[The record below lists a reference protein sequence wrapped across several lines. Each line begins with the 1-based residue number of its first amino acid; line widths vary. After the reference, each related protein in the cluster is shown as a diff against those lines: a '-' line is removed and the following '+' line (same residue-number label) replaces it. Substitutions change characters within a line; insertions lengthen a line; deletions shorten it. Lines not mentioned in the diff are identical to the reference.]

1 MRSFLR
7 KLFRKK
13 NKTQKNKRTVFE
25 TVAPFLNKRAA
36 MAAPLTRKSPPYNRL
51 QKNKSGST
59 RKSSDFSMSS
69 SKSGKRSG
77 SYNKLYRPH
86 EGTDT
91 QIQRIAS
98 YKRQGLRV
106 KTGGLGRI
114 ARLFTKKSNKVTK
127 CEKINNEYR
136 RKLAKHGCVVE
147 NTVSS
152 ALARKLARGTV
163 KEGDYEVPL
172 QRTRTENDYATI
184 EEPIYASIKSL
195 PPLPPGYVRVG
206 KELRQETSL

>member
-13 NKTQKNKRTVFE
+13 NKTKKNKRTVFE

-36 MAAPLTRKSPPYNRL
+36 MAAPPTRKSPPYNRL
-51 QKNKSGST
+51 QKNKSSSN

-91 QIQRIAS
+91 QLNRRAGYEQSGRS
-98 YKRQGLRV
+98 LK
-106 KTGGLGRI
+106 GGVSSRI
-114 ARLFTKKSNKVTK
+114 ARFFTKKSNKVTK
-127 CEKINNEYR
+127 CEKIKKEYGQ
-136 RKLAKHGCVVE
+136 KLAKHGCVVE

-152 ALARKLARGTV
+152 ALARKLARGSV

-184 EEPIYASIKSL
+184 GEPIYASIKSL

-206 KELRQETSL
+206 NEIRQETSL

>member
-13 NKTQKNKRTVFE
+13 NKTQKIKTVVAPLLKRTRM
-25 TVAPFLNKRAA
+25 PS
-36 MAAPLTRKSPPYNRL
+36 PTRKSPPYNRL
-51 QKNKSGST
+51 QKNNSGSN
-59 RKSSDFSMSS
+59 DFSMSS
-69 SKSGKRSG
+69 SNSGKRSR
-77 SYNKLYRPH
+77 SYNKLVRPN
-86 EGTDT
+86 EGSDT
-91 QIQRIAS
+91 QLNRRAGYEKS
-98 YKRQGLRV
+98 GRSLK
-106 KTGGLGRI
+106 GGVSNRI

-152 ALARKLARGTV
+152 ALARKLARGSV
-163 KEGDYEVPL
+163 RSGDYEVPL
-172 QRTRTENDYATI
+172 QRTPNENDYEI
-184 EEPIYASIKSL
+184 IGEPIYESIKSL

-206 KELRQETSL
+206 NELRQETSL